1 MWFSYDSN
9 FRARARCPNS
19 KVGRCN
25 ARVDVGGEI
34 YHVINRANGRLQI
47 FNTDEDYQLFEQLL
61 LETKEIT
68 DMRILAYELM
78 PNHWHLVLH
87 PRNDGDL
94 QAFMHKLSNAHTR
107 KVHAR
112 TNTNGSG
119 HLYQGR
125 YKSFLV
131 DSDSYLLSVIKYVER
146 NAVRAKLVRLCEDWR
161 WGSSWRRIHGTVQQ
175 RKLLDKMPTGFPD
188 RYVEWVNTPDKE
200 DNLNAIRTSV
210 NKSVPYGRDI
220 WVVQMVSKHHLES
233 TLRSPGRPKNR

>member
-1 MWFSYDSN
+1 MP
-9 FRARARCPNS
+9 R
-19 KVGRCN
+19 VG
-25 ARVDVGGEI
+25 RVDVGGEI

-47 FNTDEDYQLFEQLL
+47 FNTEADYQLFEQLL
-61 LETKEIT
+61 LETKEVT

-94 QAFMHKLSNAHTR
+94 GLFMHKLSNAHTR

-131 DSDSYLLSVIKYVER
+131 DSDNYLLAVVKYIER
-146 NAVRAKLVRLCEDWR
+146 NAVRAEFVRLCEDWR
-161 WGSSWRRIHGTVQQ
+161 WGSAWRRIRGTVEQK
-175 RKLLDKMPTGFPD
+175 KLIDEMPIDLPDDYTKWINTADKPD
-188 RYVEWVNTPDKE
+188 D
-200 DNLNAIRTSV
+200 LHAIRISV
-210 NKSVPYGRDI
+210 NKSVPYGKEQ
-220 WVVQMVSKHHLES
+220 WVEKMVSKHHLES
-233 TLRSPGRPKNR
+233 TLRSPGRPKNK

>member
-1 MWFSYDSN
+1 MP
-9 FRARARCPNS
+9 R
-19 KVGRCN
+19 N

-47 FNTDEDYQLFEQLL
+47 FNKDADYELFEQLL
-61 LETKEIT
+61 LETKELY

-87 PRNDGDL
+87 PKTDGDL
-94 QAFMHKLSNAHTR
+94 GVFMHRLSNAHTR

-131 DSDSYLLSVIKYVER
+131 DSENYLLAVIKYVER
-146 NAVRAKLVRLCEDWR
+146 NAVRAKLVKNCEDWQ
-161 WGSSWRRIHGTVQQ
+161 WGSTWRRMNGTAEQK
-175 RKLLDKMPTGFPD
+175 KLLAKMPADLPVD
-188 RYVEWVNTPDKE
+188 YLRWVNTSEKVDDIKM
-200 DNLNAIRTSV
+200 IRTSV
-210 NKSVPYGRDI
+210 NKSMPYGRMK
-220 WVVQMVSKHHLES
+220 WVDKMVLKYHLES
-233 TLRSPGRPKNR
+233 SLKAPGRPRKSK